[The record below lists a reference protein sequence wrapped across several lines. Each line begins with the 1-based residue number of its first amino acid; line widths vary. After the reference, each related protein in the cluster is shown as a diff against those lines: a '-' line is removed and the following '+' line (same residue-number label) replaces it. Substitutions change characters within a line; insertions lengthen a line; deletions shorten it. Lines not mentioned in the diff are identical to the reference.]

1 MTFHE
6 RLLNLDRRWVFL
18 VLAIFVILPI
28 LPFIKFDVPL
38 SPPREVRNIYEFL
51 DGLKPGDYVVISL
64 DYDPSSMAELHP
76 VAYSMLEQCFVKKI
90 KVITLT
96 LSQNGAQ
103 LAEETAKAVAD
114 SCRLQRGF
122 EPKYG
127 TDYVYLGYK
136 PYPGL
141 IILGMGMNF
150 RIPFPADYYGTI
162 LDSLPMMQ
170 GIRNYDNVKCVI
182 NLSSGSV
189 SDMWVADGNTR
200 YGVKL
205 ALAQTGVMAADFY
218 PYYQSGQIFGIIGGM
233 KGAAEYEYLCKNP
246 GTAMEAMKVQV
257 FAHAVIIL
265 FIIIGNAA
273 FFLEKRSKSTKQE
286 SK

>member
-28 LPFIKFDVPL
+28 LPFVKFDVPL
-38 SPPREVRNIYEFL
+38 SPPREVRNIYEFIEN
-51 DGLKPGDYVVISL
+51 LKPGDYIVISL

-76 VAYSMLEQCFVKKI
+76 VAYAMLEQCFAKKL

-103 LAEETAKAVAD
+103 LAEETVKAVAD
-114 SCRLQRGF
+114 SCLARHGF
-122 EPKYG
+122 RPQNG
-127 TDYVYLGYK
+127 VDYVYLGYK
-136 PYPGL
+136 PYPAL

-150 RIPFPADYYGTI
+150 RIPFPADYHGVT

-170 GIRNYDNVKCVI
+170 GIRNYDNVKCVV

-218 PYYQSGQIFGIIGGM
+218 PYYQSGQVFGIIGGM

-246 GTAMEAMKVQV
+246 GKAAESMKAQV

-265 FIIIGNAA
+265 FIIIGNLA
-273 FFLEKRSKSTKQE
+273 FFLEKRSQGRKQE
-286 SK
+286 NA